1 MASTHDSDLVFAGSI
16 PELYER
22 YLVPLI
28 FQSYADDLANRL
40 VDLGPTS
47 VLELAA
53 GTGVVTRA
61 IAARLP
67 RSVNITATD
76 LNQPM
81 VDHAATIATAQPV
94 TWRQADA
101 LDLPFEDDS
110 FDVVVCQF
118 GAMFFPDRHKAFT
131 EMRRVLHPQ
140 GVALFNV
147 WDRIE
152 RNDFANTVTDALA
165 TMFPDDPPQFL
176 ARTPHGYHDTEQ
188 IRADIVAAGFDAT
201 STIES
206 IDARSHAVSC
216 TYPAIGF
223 CQGSPLRNE
232 IKERRAEGLEVATAV
247 AARLI
252 ADRFGETDIDGAMR
266 AHLVTAYKP

>member
-1 MASTHDSDLVFAGSI
+1 MSGAPVSDLVFAGSI

-28 FQSYADDLANRL
+28 FQPYADDLANRL
-40 VDLGPTS
+40 VDREPTS

-61 IAARLP
+61 MATLLP
-67 RSVNITATD
+67 ASVTITATD

-81 VDHAATIATAQPV
+81 VDHAATLGTARPV

-101 LDLPFEDDS
+101 LDLPFDDQS
-110 FDVVVCQF
+110 FDAVVCQF
-118 GAMFFPDRHKAFT
+118 GVMFFPDRHKAFT
-131 EMRRVLHPQ
+131 EMHRVLKPH
-140 GVALFNV
+140 GVAVFNA

-152 RNDFANTVTDALA
+152 HNDFAATVTDAVA
-165 TMFPDDPPQFL
+165 TMFPDDPPRFL
-176 ARTPHGYHDTEQ
+176 ARTPHGYHDIEL
-188 IRADIVAAGFDAT
+188 IRSDIIAAGFDT
-201 STIES
+201 SSTIES
-206 IDARSHAVSC
+206 IDARSHAASC

-223 CQGSPLRNE
+223 CLGSPLRNE
-232 IKERRAEGLEVATAV
+232 IEARRAGALEEATRL
-247 AARLI
+247 AAKLT

-266 AHLVTAYKP
+266 AQVVTALKT

>member
-1 MASTHDSDLVFAGSI
+1 MSGQQDSDLVFAGSI
-16 PELYER
+16 PALYEQ

-28 FQSYADDLANRL
+28 FQSYADDLADRI
-40 VDLGPTS
+40 VDLEPTS

-61 IAARLP
+61 MSARLP
-67 RSVNITATD
+67 ASVTITATD

-101 LDLPFEDDS
+101 VDLPFEDQS

-118 GAMFFPDRHKAFT
+118 GAMFFPDRHRAFT
-131 EMRRVLHPQ
+131 EMHRVLRPR
-140 GVALFNV
+140 GIALFNV

-165 TMFPDDPPQFL
+165 TMFPDDPPRFL

-206 IDARSHAVSC
+206 IDARSHAASC

-232 IKERRAEGLEVATAV
+232 INERRAGGLEVATEV
-247 AARLI
+247 AAKLI

-266 AHLVTAYKP
+266 AHIVTAQKP

>member
-1 MASTHDSDLVFAGSI
+1 MSGARDSDLVFAGSI

-28 FQSYADDLANRL
+28 FQSYADDLADRL
-40 VDLGPTS
+40 VDIDPTT

-61 IAARLP
+61 MASRLP
-67 RSVNITATD
+67 ASVTITATD

-81 VDHAATIATAQPV
+81 VDHAATLGTARPV

-101 LDLPFEDDS
+101 LDLPFDDQS
-110 FDVVVCQF
+110 FDAVVCQF
-118 GAMFFPDRHKAFT
+118 GAMFFPDRHRAYS
-131 EMRRVLHPQ
+131 EMHRVLKPR

-152 RNDFANTVTDALA
+152 RNDFANAVTDALA
-165 TMFPDDPPQFL
+165 TMFPDDPPRFL
-176 ARTPHGYHDTEQ
+176 ARTPHGYHDTEL
-188 IRADIVAAGFDAT
+188 IRADTIAAGFDAA
-201 STIES
+201 STVES
-206 IDARSHAVSC
+206 IDGRSRAASC
-216 TYPAIGF
+216 THPAIGF

-232 IKERRAEGLEVATAV
+232 IEARRSGGLEEATRL
-247 AARLI
+247 AAKVV

-266 AHLVTAYKP
+266 AHVVTALKT